1 MASISVPMA
10 ERGGGRGKINVR
22 SFKGLSLFFSPVLPE
37 QKDS

>member
-10 ERGGGRGKINVR
+10 ERGGGKINVR